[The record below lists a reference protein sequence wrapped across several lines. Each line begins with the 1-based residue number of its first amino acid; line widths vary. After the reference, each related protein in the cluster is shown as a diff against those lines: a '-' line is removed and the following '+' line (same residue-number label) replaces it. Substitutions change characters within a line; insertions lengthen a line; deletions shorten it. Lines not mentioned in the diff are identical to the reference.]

1 MHTYLRVARF
11 VGYIKK
17 ETVFKFLIVLVMTA
31 ASVIEAFAL
40 ARCATAVLNHA
51 EMKVILTYISVAL
64 IAILVKAFMTQKNEA
79 YSKATAAKVKGAIR
93 AELLEKL
100 MKLGPKYQ
108 SVKRSGTIQSLIT
121 DGVEALESFLVYYI
135 PQVFVCLITVIVLVV
150 YICKVDVFAGL
161 IVLFGVAAAIAAPLC
176 SRSVIAK
183 SCTHFWRNYGI
194 LNAQYIDTMQGMNTL
209 KAFDSS
215 AAKGE
220 ELAENCWT
228 FYRHQ
233 IKNTAFS
240 IMDSSVV
247 VLLTGIGTSVSVAVA
262 AYGAAMGRVDIAGL
276 LGILFLVPEC
286 FKPVAAL
293 NNFWHSSYMGFSV
306 SDQIFEI
313 INEPIAIVEK
323 KTALSN
329 GLESSKPKI
338 NIRDISFRY
347 SEKREQVLKNV
358 DIDIKTGQKIALVG
372 KSGAGKSTVVNL
384 LLRFYDSSE
393 GRILFN
399 DINIK
404 DFSLE
409 YLRSKIAVVF
419 QDTYLF
425 YGTMKENICLADT
438 SAPMEKIVEAAKAAN
453 IHDFIMSLPDGYDTV
468 VGERGAT
475 ISGGER
481 QRIAIA
487 RALIKNAPF
496 LILDEA
502 TANVDAENEKS
513 IQEALDRLMLNKTA
527 LVIAHRLSTIRNA
540 DSIIVLEDGKIAEQG
555 THDELLLVDNV
566 YAKLIE
572 AQQATCREV

>member
-1 MHTYLRVARF
+1 MHSYLRVARF
-11 VGYIKK
+11 IGYIKK
-17 ETVFKFLIVLVMTA
+17 ETAVKFLIVMTMTA

-40 ARCATAVLNHA
+40 ARCAAAVLNHTD
-51 EMKVILTYISVAL
+51 MKVILTYIAIAL
-64 IAILVKAFMTQKNEA
+64 AAIMGKAVMLRRNEA
-79 YSKATAAKVKGAIR
+79 YSKAAAAKIKGAIR

-108 SVKRSGTIQSLIT
+108 SVNRSGTIQSLIT

-135 PQVFVCLITVIVLVV
+135 PQVFVCLLTVIVLVI
-150 YICKVDVFAGL
+150 YIAEVDLFAGL
-161 IVLFGVAAAIAAPLC
+161 IVLLGVVAAIAQPLF
-176 SRSVIAK
+176 SRSLIAK
-183 SCTHFWRNYGI
+183 SCTLYWKNYGI

-215 AAKGE
+215 ISKGE

-233 IKNTAFS
+233 IRNTAYS
-240 IMDSSVV
+240 IMDGSFI
-247 VLLTGIGTSVSVAVA
+247 VLLTGIGTIVSVAVA
-262 AYGAAMGRVDIAGL
+262 AYGAAVGRVDIAGL
-276 LGILFLVPEC
+276 LGVLFLVPEC
-286 FKPVAAL
+286 FKPVASL
-293 NNFWHSSYMGFSV
+293 NQFWHSSYMGFSV
-306 SDQIFEI
+306 SDQIFAI
-313 INEPIAIVEK
+313 IDEPIAVVEK
-323 KTALSN
+323 KDALTN
-329 GLESSKPKI
+329 GLESDTPEIKI
-338 NIRDISFRY
+338 KNVSFRY
-347 SEKREQVLKNV
+347 SEKREQVLKNIS
-358 DIDIKTGQKIALVG
+358 IDIHTGEKIALVG
-372 KSGAGKSTVVNL
+372 KSGAGKSTVANL
-384 LLRFYDSSE
+384 LLRFYDSAE
-393 GRILFN
+393 GCILFN
-399 DINIK
+399 GIDIE

-425 YGTMKENICLADT
+425 YGTIKENICLADPD
-438 SAPMEKIVEAAKAAN
+438 APMEKIVEAAKAAN
-453 IHDFIMSLPDGYDTV
+453 IHDFIMGLPDGYQTI

-487 RALIKNAPF
+487 RALIKDAPL

-513 IQEALDRLMLNKTA
+513 IQEALDRLMQNKTT

-540 DSIIVLEDGKIAEQG
+540 DQIIVLEDGSIAEQG
-555 THDELLLVDNV
+555 KHEELILKDHI

-572 AQQATCREV
+572 AQKTTYREV